1 MRTLLLHN
9 PTAGASHPNHVEL
22 TDQLT
27 QVGYAPVYQ
36 STKDKAWKNI
46 LKERWDLVV
55 VAGGD
60 GTVART
66 ARALLNRKVALAI
79 VPVGTANNIARAL
92 GLNGNAENIV
102 PHLPRATVRK
112 LDIGL
117 ARGPW
122 GKRHFLEAVGFGLIA
137 KAISQS
143 GPRPPKALRIDNGRE
158 DLQKTL
164 EEVETERF
172 KINIDGD
179 VFAGDFLF
187 VEIMNLA
194 RTGPA
199 LPISVDAAPGDGLLD
214 VVFCFEQDRIRLSKW
229 LNDPEATSCPVTV
242 RRGRKVDL
250 KWEHGHARI
259 DDRVYLP
266 SPERSKVKIKLE
278 KKSLQ
283 VLVPEPTHLP
293 LR

>member
-1 MRTLLLHN
+1 L
-9 PTAGASHPNHVEL
+9 
-22 TDQLT
+22 
-27 QVGYAPVYQ
+27 VYQ
-36 STKDKAWKNI
+36 STKDEAWKEV

-66 ARALLNRKVALAI
+66 ARALWKRKVVLAI

-92 GLNGNAENIV
+92 GLNGDAKAIV
-102 PHLPRATVRK
+102 PGLPRATVRK

-117 ARGPW
+117 ACGPW

-158 DLQKTL
+158 DLQKAL
-164 EEVETERF
+164 EEAETERF
-172 KINIDGD
+172 KIDIDGEI
-179 VFAGDFLF
+179 FAGDFLL
-187 VEIMNLA
+187 VEILNLA

-199 LPISVDAAPGDGLLD
+199 LPISIEAAPGDGFLD
-214 VVFCFEQDRIRLSKW
+214 VVFCFEQDRARLFKW

-242 RRGRKVDL
+242 RRGRKVAL

-266 SPERSKVKIKLE
+266 PPERSKVRIKLE

-283 VLVPEPTHLP
+283 VLVPEPTDLP
-293 LR
+293 MR